1 MATAL
6 VSPII
11 KPLIER
17 HFSNGTVAPED
28 TINWQSFDAQITN
41 DKGEAVFEQKGILAP
56 SFWSQQAVNI
66 VAHKYFRGKLGDPA
80 RENSVLG
87 LVNRVVHT
95 IRDWGLEDG
104 YFASDEA
111 CVFEDELKWLL
122 LNQYASFNSPVW
134 FNVGIEKKPQCSAC
148 FILKVEDSMESI
160 LDWYKTEG
168 LIFKNGSGAGVNIS
182 ALRSKNEFLSGGG
195 QASGPLSFMKAAD
208 ASAGVIKSGG
218 KTRRAAKMVIMDVDH
233 PDILDFINCKVEE
246 ERKARALIAAGYDAS
261 LDGPAYG
268 SVAFQN
274 ANNSV
279 RVTDEFMRLV
289 EEDGDWSLNT
299 RTFDSDGKMSFF
311 GPIKAED
318 IFHAIAEAA
327 WTCGDPGIQFDTT
340 INKWHTCPNSGR
352 INASNP
358 CSEYMHLDNSAC
370 NLASINL
377 LKFLS
382 EDGSFDIDG
391 FKHCVDVFITAMD
404 ILVDRSS
411 YPTPEIEK
419 NARDFRQLGLGYA
432 NLGAALMAQ
441 GLPYDSNEGRYWARA
456 ITALMTGEA
465 YAQSARLARRLG
477 PFRGFEQNCEPMTDV
492 IHTHYNASEWIS
504 EGIEPD
510 EIHKAAAVVWREA
523 FNMGERCGWRNSQAT
538 VLAPTGTIGFMMD
551 CATTGIEP
559 DIALVKYKKL
569 VGGGSMKIVN
579 GTVERALRKIGTYTD
594 YAISR
599 VLQHIEE
606 QGTVEGCEFLQSSAH
621 LPIFDCAFRPVN
633 GTRSIS
639 WEGHIKM
646 MGAVQPFLSGAISK
660 TVNMPADATVEDV
673 ERAFM
678 LAWKEGVKAIAIYRD
693 GSKGQQPVSVKESVP
708 SETKEY
714 ASFLQPIEELRL
726 NQGGAS
732 QPVRRKLPNE
742 RQSITKKFRIA
753 GHDGYIHVGLY
764 EDGEPGELFL
774 KMSKEGSTLSGLLDV
789 FATTVSYALQYGVP
803 LQDMVDKFK
812 NIKFEPAGY
821 TGDKDIPYAHS
832 IADFVFRW
840 LEWRFLRSAHEAAL
854 DEMEQRMAQKPSSDL
869 SRING
874 LSISAPPLVDGQ
886 LTAGS
891 PFGFVN
897 QSDAPLCSYCGN
909 MTVRNGSCYRCMECG
924 SSSGCS

>member
-1 MATAL
+1 
-6 VSPII
+6 
-11 KPLIER
+11 
-17 HFSNGTVAPED
+17 
-28 TINWQSFDAQITN
+28 
-41 DKGEAVFEQKGILAP
+41 
-56 SFWSQQAVNI
+56 
-66 VAHKYFRGKLGDPA
+66 
-80 RENSVLG
+80 
-87 LVNRVVHT
+87 
-95 IRDWGLEDG
+95 
-104 YFASDEA
+104 
-111 CVFEDELKWLL
+111 
-122 LNQYASFNSPVW
+122 
-134 FNVGIEKKPQCSAC
+134 
-148 FILKVEDSMESI
+148 
-160 LDWYKTEG
+160 
-168 LIFKNGSGAGVNIS
+168 
-182 ALRSKNEFLSGGG
+182 
-195 QASGPLSFMKAAD
+195 
-208 ASAGVIKSGG
+208 
-218 KTRRAAKMVIMDVDH
+218 
-233 PDILDFINCKVEE
+233 
-246 ERKARALIAAGYDAS
+246 
-261 LDGPAYG
+261 
-268 SVAFQN
+268 
-274 ANNSV
+274 
-279 RVTDEFMRLV
+279 
-289 EEDGDWSLNT
+289 
-299 RTFDSDGKMSFF
+299 
-311 GPIKAED
+311 
-318 IFHAIAEAA
+318 
-327 WTCGDPGIQFDTT
+327 
-340 INKWHTCPNSGR
+340 
-352 INASNP
+352 
-358 CSEYMHLDNSAC
+358 
-370 NLASINL
+370 
-377 LKFLS
+377 
-382 EDGSFDIDG
+382 
-391 FKHCVDVFITAMD
+391 
-404 ILVDRSS
+404 
-411 YPTPEIEK
+411 
-419 NARDFRQLGLGYA
+419 
-432 NLGAALMAQ
+432 
-441 GLPYDSNEGRYWARA
+441 
-456 ITALMTGEA
+456 
-465 YAQSARLARRLG
+465 
-477 PFRGFEQNCEPMTDV
+477 
-492 IHTHYNASEWIS
+492 
-504 EGIEPD
+504 
-510 EIHKAAAVVWREA
+510 
-523 FNMGERCGWRNSQAT
+523 
-538 VLAPTGTIGFMMD
+538 MD

-569 VGGGSMKIVN
+569 VGGGQMKIIN